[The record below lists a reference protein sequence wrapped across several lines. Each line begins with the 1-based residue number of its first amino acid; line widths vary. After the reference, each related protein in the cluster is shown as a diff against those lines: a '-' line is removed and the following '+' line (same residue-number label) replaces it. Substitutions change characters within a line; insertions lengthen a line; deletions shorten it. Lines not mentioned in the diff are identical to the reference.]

1 MSWQTKKTKTMNHF
15 RAVEAK
21 YKAVDLKII
30 FYSREN
36 KTHFHKKGSEI
47 SLFLKVRV
55 YGTRKWPVPERI
67 KNSPTCNLAFKVRNA
82 PAVVA

>member
-1 MSWQTKKTKTMNHF
+1 MNHF

-55 YGTRKWPVPERI
+55 YGTRKWLFLTSLQFF
-67 KNSPTCNLAFKVRNA
+67 KNYRYPLCRV
-82 PAVVA
+82 AVKI